1 MNFTDY
7 YKELELEK
15 GASESDIKKAFRRL
29 ARKYHPDANPDDPTA
44 EERFKRISEAYD
56 VLSDPQKR
64 AKYDQLSQYGGFQGR
79 QGTSGST
86 RGFPGGGSFQF
97 NQEDVG
103 DMFQGTSFGDLLSQL
118 FGQGER
124 AKGRKGERD
133 AGRRTTDDRRQT
145 TDDRRQ
151 TTDDERIFSVTLSLE
166 EAYTGVTKRLA
177 MGDRKLDVTF
187 KPGVIHGHR
196 MKIPVG
202 VLEVSIA
209 PHAHYTREGNDIRV
223 TEHVPLTTAL
233 LGGEHSVQ
241 TLSGKVTV
249 KIPPGSKSGK
259 TMRLRGM
266 GMPVYEEPSKRGDMF
281 VVLHVD
287 VPAQLTD
294 EQKALVEQLRNLGL

>member
-7 YKELELEK
+7 YKELELDK
-15 GASESDIKKAFRRL
+15 GASEADIKKAFRRL
-29 ARKYHPDANPDDPTA
+29 ARQYHPDANPDDPTA
-44 EERFKRISEAYD
+44 EERFKRISEAYE

-64 AKYDQLSQYGGFQGR
+64 AKYDTLSQQ
-79 QGTSGST
+79 
-86 RGFPGGGSFQF
+86 RGFPGRGGGSFQF

-118 FGQGER
+118 FGQGTGNREQGTGNR
-124 AKGRKGERD
+124 RRRTGND
-133 AGRRTTDDRRQT
+133 GRRTTDDG
-145 TDDRRQ
+145 
-151 TTDDERIFSVTLSLE
+151 RIFSVTLTLE
-166 EAYTGVTKRLA
+166 EAFTGVTKRLA

-209 PHAHYTREGNDIRV
+209 PHARFTREGNDVRI

-233 LGGEHSVQ
+233 LGGEHSVH

-249 KIPPGSKSGK
+249 KIPEGTKNGK

-266 GMPVYEEPSKRGDMF
+266 GMPVYEEPTKRGDMF

-287 VPAQLTD
+287 VPTQLTE
-294 EQKALVEQLRNLGL
+294 EQRALVEQLRNLGL